1 MMTTLDDL
9 VSPVTL
15 AVLVAVVSWW
25 LGTGVILWLVRRP
38 PHLFRLSMSGLTMLL
53 MVSLVSTSWSM
64 RELSVAADYVGFISV
79 IVMWSWHELAFLSG
93 WVTGPRRVAQEPD
106 AQGWRRFSLAV
117 QALLYHELALLLNF
131 LVLCALQFHLPNHVA
146 LCTFALLWCMRLS
159 AKLNL
164 YFGVPQVGEQYL
176 PSHLRY
182 MASYFRKSSVTG
194 CFYLTMTLSTGTW
207 LWLVLQAQR
216 GAVEVSTGWVLLAS
230 LLGLAI
236 IEHVLM
242 LFALPLQRLWGWAMR
257 HRDVSAQVPTTGLPA
272 PVDRA

>member
-1 MMTTLDDL
+1 MLMDDL
-9 VSPVTL
+9 LSPVAL
-15 AVLVAVVSWW
+15 AVLVAVTSWW
-25 LGTGVILWLVRRP
+25 LGTGVILWLVRLP
-38 PHLFRLSMSGLTMLL
+38 PRLFRTSMSGVTVLL
-53 MVSLVSTSWSM
+53 LLSLSGTTWSM
-64 RELSVAADYVGFISV
+64 RQVSVAADYVGFISV
-79 IVMWSWHELAFLSG
+79 ILMWSWHEMAFLSG
-93 WVTGPRRVAQEPD
+93 WVTGPRRVPQET
-106 AQGWRRFSLAV
+106 AAIGWRRFALAV

-131 LVLCALQFHLPNHVA
+131 LVLCLMQSGQPNHVA

-176 PSHLRY
+176 PGHLAY

-207 LWLVLQAQR
+207 LWLVLQAHR

-242 LFALPLQRLWGWAMR
+242 MFALPLQRLWGWAMR
-257 HRDVSAQVPTTGLPA
+257 HRAVTPVVPASGLPTQA
-272 PVDRA
+272 DRI

>member
-1 MMTTLDDL
+1 
-9 VSPVTL
+9 
-15 AVLVAVVSWW
+15 
-25 LGTGVILWLVRRP
+25 
-38 PHLFRLSMSGLTMLL
+38 
-53 MVSLVSTSWSM
+53 
-64 RELSVAADYVGFISV
+64 
-79 IVMWSWHELAFLSG
+79 
-93 WVTGPRRVAQEPD
+93 
-106 AQGWRRFSLAV
+106 
-117 QALLYHELALLLNF
+117 
-131 LVLCALQFHLPNHVA
+131 
-146 LCTFALLWCMRLS
+146 
-159 AKLNL
+159 L

-176 PSHLRY
+176 PSHLQY

-194 CFYLTMTLSTGTW
+194 CFYLTMTFSTCIW

-257 HRDVSAQVPTTGLPA
+257 HRDVSVQVPATGLPA

>member
-1 MMTTLDDL
+1 MNEFLSSM
-9 VSPVTL
+9 TL
-15 AVLVAVVSWW
+15 AVLVALASWW
-25 LGTGVILWLVRRP
+25 LGTGVILWLVRLPAQR
-38 PHLFRLSMSGLTMLL
+38 FRTSMGTLTIMLVLSLWGTA
-53 MVSLVSTSWSM
+53 WSM
-64 RELSVAADYVGFISV
+64 RQLAVDADYVGFISV

-93 WVTGPRRVAQEPD
+93 WITGPRRVAQEPD
-106 AQGWRRFSLAV
+106 AQGWGRFRLAV

-131 LVLCALQFHLPNHVA
+131 VVLCLMQNGQPNHVA

-164 YFGVPQVGEQYL
+164 YFGVPQVGEQFL
-176 PSHLRY
+176 PPHLAY

-194 CFYLTMTLSTGTW
+194 CFYLTMTLSSGTW

-242 LFALPLQRLWGWAMR
+242 LFSLPLQRLWGWAMR
-257 HRDVSAQVPTTGLPA
+257 HRSPPVAVPPTVLPTH
-272 PVDRA
+272 PDRA

>member
-1 MMTTLDDL
+1 MLMDDL
-9 VSPVTL
+9 LSPVAL
-15 AVLVAVVSWW
+15 AVLVAVTSWW
-25 LGTGVILWLVRRP
+25 LGTGVILWLVRLP
-38 PHLFRLSMSGLTMLL
+38 PRLFRTSMSGVTVLL
-53 MVSLVSTSWSM
+53 LLSLAGTAWSM
-64 RELSVAADYVGFISV
+64 RQVSVAADYVGFISV
-79 IVMWSWHELAFLSG
+79 ILMWSWHEMAFLSG
-93 WVTGPRRVAQEPD
+93 WVTGPRRVPQDPA
-106 AQGWRRFSLAV
+106 ASGWRRFALAV

-131 LVLCALQFHLPNHVA
+131 LVLCLMQSGQPNHVA

-176 PSHLRY
+176 PGHLAY

-207 LWLVLQAQR
+207 LWLVLQAHR

-242 LFALPLQRLWGWAMR
+242 MFALPLQRLWGWAMR
-257 HRDVSAQVPTTGLPA
+257 HRAVTPVVPASGLPTQA
-272 PVDRA
+272 DRI